1 MCRSRPKLCLRRR
14 SLSKLLAAARGK
26 LRRSGISVERVIS
39 KHISEPHRGG
49 ILFAARGYAAPTELP
64 PAVRSPVDYNDSTPQ
79 QPAKGVLLVRESRT
93 RRIRR
98 FTTERS
104 GACPA
109 ARLEGIE
116 QSWQRT
122 DGPK

>member
-1 MCRSRPKLCLRRR
+1 VATIDCLL
-14 SLSKLLAAARGK
+14 SLSLSSTK
-26 LRRSGISVERVIS
+26 
-39 KHISEPHRGG
+39 RGG
-49 ILFAARGYAAPTELP
+49 EGELQR
-64 PAVRSPVDYNDSTPQ
+64 AVEFYKDGAPQ

-93 RRIRR
+93 RRVRR
-98 FTTERS
+98 FTTERP

-109 ARLEGIE
+109 ARLEGNE

>member
-1 MCRSRPKLCLRRR
+1 MAHTGPPHAATTGLKTNEIGF
-14 SLSKLLAAARGK
+14 LLY
-26 LRRSGISVERVIS
+26 
-39 KHISEPHRGG
+39 KHV
-49 ILFAARGYAAPTELP
+49 A
-64 PAVRSPVDYNDSTPQ
+64 PQ
-79 QPAKGVLLVRESRT
+79 QPAKGAQFVGESPT
-93 RRIRR
+93 RRVRR
-98 FTTERS
+98 FTTERP

>member
-1 MCRSRPKLCLRRR
+1 MALIIPAEGIGKGKPLCHPYGIGRWF
-14 SLSKLLAAARGK
+14 RGA
-26 LRRSGISVERVIS
+26 
-39 KHISEPHRGG
+39 P
-49 ILFAARGYAAPTELP
+49 GYKEAI
-64 PAVRSPVDYNDSTPQ
+64 PQ
-79 QPAKGVLLVRESRT
+79 QPVKGAALVGESPT

-98 FTTERS
+98 FTTERP

>member
-1 MCRSRPKLCLRRR
+1 M
-14 SLSKLLAAARGK
+14 
-26 LRRSGISVERVIS
+26 
-39 KHISEPHRGG
+39 
-49 ILFAARGYAAPTELP
+49 ILFGFVRYKHFAPQL
-64 PAVRSPVDYNDSTPQ
+64 
-79 QPAKGVLLVRESRT
+79 PAKGAVLAGESPT

-98 FTTERS
+98 FTTERP

>member
-1 MCRSRPKLCLRRR
+1 MNGDLGLSSLRQ
-14 SLSKLLAAARGK
+14 A
-26 LRRSGISVERVIS
+26 ERKRI
-39 KHISEPHRGG
+39 H
-49 ILFAARGYAAPTELP
+49 AAPTELGGLP
-64 PAVRSPVDYNDSTPQ
+64 GTCGYKHGAPQ
-79 QPAKGVLLVRESRT
+79 QPAKGAALVGESPT

-98 FTTERS
+98 FTTERP

>member
-1 MCRSRPKLCLRRR
+1 MVRVECVANQGFGMFISMP
-14 SLSKLLAAARGK
+14 LLTALVSIMEGFSYRHGA
-26 LRRSGISVERVIS
+26 
-39 KHISEPHRGG
+39 
-49 ILFAARGYAAPTELP
+49 
-64 PAVRSPVDYNDSTPQ
+64 PQ
-79 QPAKGVLLVRESRT
+79 QPAKGAALVGESPT

-98 FTTERS
+98 FTTERP

>member
-1 MCRSRPKLCLRRR
+1 M
-14 SLSKLLAAARGK
+14 
-26 LRRSGISVERVIS
+26 
-39 KHISEPHRGG
+39 
-49 ILFAARGYAAPTELP
+49 ILFGFVRYKHFAPQL
-64 PAVRSPVDYNDSTPQ
+64 
-79 QPAKGVLLVRESRT
+79 PAKGAVLAGESPT

-98 FTTERS
+98 FTTERP

-116 QSWQRT
+116 QSRHRT